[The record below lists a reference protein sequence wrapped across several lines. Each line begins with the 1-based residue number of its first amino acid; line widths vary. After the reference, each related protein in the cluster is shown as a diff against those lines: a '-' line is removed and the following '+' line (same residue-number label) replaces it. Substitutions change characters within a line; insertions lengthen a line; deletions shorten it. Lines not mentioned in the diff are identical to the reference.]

1 MIKMKNINWG
11 HKILFIYVAFV
22 AGILFMVVKS
32 SQQKFD
38 LVEKDYYAA
47 ELKYQDV
54 IDASARAKALGGD
67 FIVKYESD
75 SIKLILPNPFKGV
88 NVVGKAQLY
97 FAADKQQ
104 DKIYGFETL
113 NAYAAFKTEKQN
125 KGLYTIKLDILK
137 SGVAYYYEQKIYL

>member
-1 MIKMKNINWG
+1 MKKLNWG
-11 HKILFIYVAFV
+11 HSIFFIYSAFV
-22 AGILFMVVKS
+22 VAILFMVYQS
-32 SQQKFD
+32 TQQTYD

-75 SIKLILPNPFKGV
+75 SIKLILPSPFKGV
-88 NVVGKAQLY
+88 NVVGKVQLY

-104 DKIYGFETL
+104 DKTYEFETL
-113 NAYAAFKTEKQN
+113 NAYKAFKTEKQN
-125 KGLYTIKLDILK
+125 KGLYTIKLDIVK

>member
-1 MIKMKNINWG
+1 MKKLNWG
-11 HKILFIYVAFV
+11 HSIFFIYSAFV
-22 AGILFMVVKS
+22 VAILFMVYQS
-32 SQQKFD
+32 TQQTYD

-75 SIKLILPNPFKGV
+75 SIKLILPSPFKGV
-88 NVVGKAQLY
+88 NVVGKVQLY

-104 DKIYGFETL
+104 DKTYEFETL
-113 NAYAAFKTEKQN
+113 NAYAAFMTEKQN
-125 KGLYTIKLDILK
+125 KGLYTIKLDIVK

>member
-1 MIKMKNINWG
+1 MKKINWG
-11 HKILFIYVAFV
+11 HKIIFIYAAFV
-22 AGILFMVVKS
+22 VGILFMVYKS

-54 IDASARAKALGGD
+54 IDASARAKALGGE
-67 FIVKYESD
+67 FIVKFESD
-75 SIKLILPNPFKGV
+75 SIKLILPIPFKGV
-88 NVVGKAQLY
+88 NIKGKAQLY

-104 DKIYGFETL
+104 DKTYEFETL

-125 KGLYTIKLDILK
+125 KGLYTIKLDIIK
-137 SGVAYYYEQKIYL
+137 AGVAYYFEQKIYL

>member
-1 MIKMKNINWG
+1 MKKLNWG
-11 HKILFIYVAFV
+11 HSIFFIYSAFV
-22 AGILFMVVKS
+22 VAILFMVYQS
-32 SQQKFD
+32 TQQTYD

-75 SIKLILPNPFKGV
+75 SIKLILPSPFKGV
-88 NVVGKAQLY
+88 NVVGKVQLY

-104 DKIYGFETL
+104 DKTYEFETL

-125 KGLYTIKLDILK
+125 KGLYTIKLDIVK

>member
-1 MIKMKNINWG
+1 
-11 HKILFIYVAFV
+11 
-22 AGILFMVVKS
+22 MVYQS
-32 SQQKFD
+32 TQQTYD

-75 SIKLILPNPFKGV
+75 SIKLILPSPFKGV
-88 NVVGKAQLY
+88 NVVGKVQLY

-104 DKIYGFETL
+104 DKTYEFETL
-113 NAYAAFKTEKQN
+113 NAYKAFKTEKQN
-125 KGLYTIKLDILK
+125 KGLYTIKLDIVR

>member
-1 MIKMKNINWG
+1 MKKLNWG
-11 HKILFIYVAFV
+11 HSIFFIYSAFV
-22 AGILFMVVKS
+22 VAILFMVYQS
-32 SQQKFD
+32 TQQTYD

-75 SIKLILPNPFKGV
+75 SIKLILPSPFKGV
-88 NVVGKAQLY
+88 NVVGKVQLY

-104 DKIYGFETL
+104 DKIYEFETL
-113 NAYAAFKTEKQN
+113 DAYAAFRTEKQN
-125 KGLYTIKLDILK
+125 KGLYTIKLDIVK

>member
-1 MIKMKNINWG
+1 MKKLNWG
-11 HKILFIYVAFV
+11 HSIFFIYSAFV
-22 AGILFMVVKS
+22 VAILFMVYQS
-32 SQQKFD
+32 TQQTYD

-75 SIKLILPNPFKGV
+75 SIKLILPSPFKGV
-88 NVVGKAQLY
+88 NVLGKVQLY

-104 DKIYGFETL
+104 DKTYEFETL

-125 KGLYTIKLDILK
+125 KGLYTIKLDIVK

>member
-1 MIKMKNINWG
+1 MKKLNWG
-11 HKILFIYVAFV
+11 HSIFFIYSAFV
-22 AGILFMVVKS
+22 VAILFMVYQS
-32 SQQKFD
+32 TQQTYD

-75 SIKLILPNPFKGV
+75 SIKLILPSPFKGV
-88 NVVGKAQLY
+88 NVVGKVQLY

-104 DKIYGFETL
+104 DKTYEFETL
-113 NAYAAFKTEKQN
+113 NAYAAFRTEKQN
-125 KGLYTIKLDILK
+125 KGLYTIKLDIVR

>member
-1 MIKMKNINWG
+1 MKKLNWG
-11 HKILFIYVAFV
+11 HSIFFIYSAFV
-22 AGILFMVVKS
+22 VAILFMVYQS
-32 SQQKFD
+32 TQQTYD

-54 IDASARAKALGGD
+54 IDASARAKTLGGD

-75 SIKLILPNPFKGV
+75 SIKLILPSPFKGV
-88 NVVGKAQLY
+88 NVVGKVQLY

-104 DKIYGFETL
+104 DKTYEFETL
-113 NAYAAFKTEKQN
+113 NAYKAFKTEKQN
-125 KGLYTIKLDILK
+125 KGLYTIKLDIVR

>member
-1 MIKMKNINWG
+1 MKKLNWG
-11 HKILFIYVAFV
+11 HSIFFIYSAFV
-22 AGILFMVVKS
+22 VAILFMVYQS
-32 SQQKFD
+32 TQQTYD

-75 SIKLILPNPFKGV
+75 SIKLILPSPFKGV
-88 NVVGKAQLY
+88 NVVGKVQLY

-104 DKIYGFETL
+104 DKIYEFETL

-125 KGLYTIKLDILK
+125 KGLYTIKLDIVK

>member
-1 MIKMKNINWG
+1 MKKLNWG
-11 HKILFIYVAFV
+11 HSIFFIYSAFV
-22 AGILFMVVKS
+22 VAILFMVYQS
-32 SQQKFD
+32 TQQTYD
-38 LVEKDYYAA
+38 LVEKDYYSA

-75 SIKLILPNPFKGV
+75 SIKLILPSPFKGV
-88 NVVGKAQLY
+88 NVVGKVQLY

-104 DKIYGFETL
+104 DKTYEFETL
-113 NAYAAFKTEKQN
+113 NAYKAFKTEKQN
-125 KGLYTIKLDILK
+125 KGLYTIKLDIVR

>member
-1 MIKMKNINWG
+1 MKKLNWG
-11 HKILFIYVAFV
+11 HSIFFIYSAFV
-22 AGILFMVVKS
+22 VAVLFMVYQS
-32 SQQKFD
+32 TQQTYD

-75 SIKLILPNPFKGV
+75 SIKLILPSPFKGV
-88 NVVGKAQLY
+88 NVVGKVQLY
-97 FAADKQQ
+97 YAADKQQ
-104 DKIYGFETL
+104 DKTYEFETL

-125 KGLYTIKLDILK
+125 KGLYTIKLDIVK

>member
-1 MIKMKNINWG
+1 MKKLNWG
-11 HKILFIYVAFV
+11 HSIFFIYSAFV
-22 AGILFMVVKS
+22 VAILFMVYQS
-32 SQQKFD
+32 TQQTYD

-75 SIKLILPNPFKGV
+75 SIKLILPSPFKGV
-88 NVVGKAQLY
+88 NVVGKVQLY

-104 DKIYGFETL
+104 DKTYEFETL

-125 KGLYTIKLDILK
+125 KGLYTIKLDIVR

>member
-1 MIKMKNINWG
+1 MKKLNWG
-11 HKILFIYVAFV
+11 HSIFFIYSAFV
-22 AGILFMVVKS
+22 VAILFMVYQS
-32 SQQKFD
+32 TQQTYD

-75 SIKLILPNPFKGV
+75 SIKLILPSPFKGV
-88 NVVGKAQLY
+88 NVVGKVQLY
-97 FAADKQQ
+97 YAADKQQ
-104 DKIYGFETL
+104 DKTYEFETL

-125 KGLYTIKLDILK
+125 KGLYTIKLDIVK

>member
-1 MIKMKNINWG
+1 MKKLNWG
-11 HKILFIYVAFV
+11 HSIFFIYSAFV
-22 AGILFMVVKS
+22 VAILFMVYQS
-32 SQQKFD
+32 TQQTYD

-75 SIKLILPNPFKGV
+75 SIKLILPSPFKGV
-88 NVVGKAQLY
+88 NVVGKVQLY

-104 DKIYGFETL
+104 DKTYEFETL

>member
-1 MIKMKNINWG
+1 MKKLNWG
-11 HKILFIYVAFV
+11 HSIFFIYSAFV
-22 AGILFMVVKS
+22 VAILFMVYQS
-32 SQQKFD
+32 TQQTYD

-75 SIKLILPNPFKGV
+75 SIKLILPSPFKGV
-88 NVVGKAQLY
+88 NVVGKVQLY

-104 DKIYGFETL
+104 DKTYEFETL
-113 NAYAAFKTEKQN
+113 NAYKAFKTEKQN
-125 KGLYTIKLDILK
+125 KGLYTIKLDIVR

>member
-1 MIKMKNINWG
+1 MKKLNWG
-11 HKILFIYVAFV
+11 HSIFFIYSAFV
-22 AGILFMVVKS
+22 VAILFMVYQS
-32 SQQKFD
+32 TQQTYD
-38 LVEKDYYAA
+38 LVEKDYYSA

-75 SIKLILPNPFKGV
+75 SIKLILPSPFKGV
-88 NVVGKAQLY
+88 NVVGKVQLY

-104 DKIYGFETL
+104 DKTYEFETL

-125 KGLYTIKLDILK
+125 KGLYTIKLDIVR

>member
-1 MIKMKNINWG
+1 MKKLNWG
-11 HKILFIYVAFV
+11 HSIFFIYSAFV
-22 AGILFMVVKS
+22 VAILFMVYQS
-32 SQQKFD
+32 TQQTYD

-75 SIKLILPNPFKGV
+75 SIKLILPSPFKGV
-88 NVVGKAQLY
+88 NVVGKVQLY

-104 DKIYGFETL
+104 DKTYEFETL
-113 NAYAAFKTEKQN
+113 NAYAVFKTEKQN
-125 KGLYTIKLDILK
+125 KGLYTIKLDIVK

>member
-1 MIKMKNINWG
+1 MKKINWG
-11 HKILFIYVAFV
+11 HKIIFIYAAFV
-22 AGILFMVVKS
+22 VGILFMVYKS

-54 IDASARAKALGGD
+54 IDASARAKTLGGD

-75 SIKLILPNPFKGV
+75 SIKLILPIPFNGV
-88 NVVGKAQLY
+88 NIKGKAQLY

-104 DKIYGFETL
+104 DKTYRFETL

-125 KGLYTIKLDILK
+125 KGLYTIKLDIIK
-137 SGVAYYYEQKIYL
+137 AGVAYYYEQKIYL